1 MEFPGTAKRIENKAV
16 SGDKKAGYSEMFTG
30 TLIDDLI
37 ATVERAEQAAQSS
50 GDSVAASMIA
60 DAWFSSVQEST
71 EYDSKLFEVA

>member
-1 MEFPGTAKRIENKAV
+1 M
-16 SGDKKAGYSEMFTG
+16 YSG

-37 ATVERAEQAAQSS
+37 ASVERAEQDAPST

-60 DAWFSSVQEST
+60 DAWFSSVQENT